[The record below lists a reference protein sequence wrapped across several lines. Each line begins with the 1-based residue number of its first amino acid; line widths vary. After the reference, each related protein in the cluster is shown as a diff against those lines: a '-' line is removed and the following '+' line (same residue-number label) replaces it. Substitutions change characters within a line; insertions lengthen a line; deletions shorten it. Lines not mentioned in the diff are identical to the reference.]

1 MLPKT
6 HLWDKKLA
14 LVGEITDA
22 FETNIKTSYF
32 SPIAPPCWWGIFMP
46 ASHRLPLQRQQIKKP
61 PFGSFALV
69 VVRGEGLFFVLRL
82 VFFEHCQLT
91 LKLRGKPLVQLAADL
106 IHTDPLE

>member
-32 SPIAPPCWWGIFMP
+32 SPIAPPCWWGIFIVV
-46 ASHRLPLQRQQIKKP
+46 HRSGCCLILSDAKKKP
-61 PFGSFALV
+61 PDGSFD
-69 VVRGEGLFFVLRL
+69 VR
-82 VFFEHCQLT
+82 
-91 LKLRGKPLVQLAADL
+91 LAFGVYMAKAYSSS
-106 IHTDPLE
+106 

>member
-46 ASHRLPLQRQQIKKP
+46 VINWLPVAVVKGKKSP
-61 PFGSFALV
+61 HAGAL
-69 VVRGEGLFFVLRL
+69 LL
-82 VFFEHCQLT
+82 V
-91 LKLRGKPLVQLAADL
+91 
-106 IHTDPLE
+106 